1 MQFIKN
7 NVFISF
13 DEFKADFPAEA
24 DILSECLSKDWIMQ
38 VEDNFIKFQ
47 YGKLKPIWINIYTIM
62 DKHKRYF
69 FKNSYYKEP
78 LARALGLKKGK
89 VKPTVL
95 DATAGMLGDSLL
107 MYNFELAALTC
118 LERHPMVA
126 SLITNALN
134 NHPLQGLAF
143 KYLPAMEVDESFDVC
158 FFDPMYAE
166 KNTKTAPKKEM
177 LVFRDII
184 GADNDAKDVAKHLL
198 SLSRERLVV
207 KRSSKAGV
215 LLESPHH
222 TIAGKST
229 CYDVYLKS

>member
-1 MQFIKN
+1 MNI
-7 NVFISF
+7 
-13 DEFKADFPAEA
+13 EE
-24 DILSECLSKDWIMQ
+24 
-38 VEDNFIKFQ
+38 NFIKFQ
-47 YGKLKPIWINIYTIM
+47 YEKLKPIWINIYTIM

-89 VKPTVL
+89 PKPFVL

-107 MYNFELAALTC
+107 MYNFELAGLTC
-118 LERHPMVA
+118 LERHSLA
-126 SLITNALN
+126 ATLITNALN
-134 NHPLQGLAF
+134 NHHLAGLEF
-143 KYLPAMEVDESFDVC
+143 KYLSAIDINESFDVC

-177 LVFRDII
+177 LVFRDVI

-198 SLSRERLVV
+198 SLSRDRLVI
-207 KRSSKAGV
+207 KRSAKASV

-222 TIAGKST
+222 TITGKST